1 MSSAFLAVFIFVKR
15 IVGASSVTV
24 ITAVRQHGAITGRK
38 RLFVM
43 STVRSLIVVTI
54 TTLSSHFILSI
65 QGIVAI
71 FVLVLAI
78 FSVSKQLLIYEL

>member
-1 MSSAFLAVFIFVKR
+1 MVKR
-15 IVGASSVTV
+15 IVGAVSVTI

-65 QGIVAI
+65 QSIVIVAI